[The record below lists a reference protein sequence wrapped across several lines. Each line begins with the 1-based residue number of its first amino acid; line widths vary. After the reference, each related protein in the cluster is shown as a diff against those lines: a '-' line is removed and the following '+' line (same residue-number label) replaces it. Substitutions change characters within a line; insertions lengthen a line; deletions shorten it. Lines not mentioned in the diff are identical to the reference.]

1 MSWGWVVCAGLY
13 VDDVDAAFRQ
23 ILLAHLMWV
32 LLAGTAA
39 SVLMALIV
47 RSIRNSLGADPAHA
61 ADIANLIADGDL
73 SVVQNMA
80 TGKPGSL
87 LYAMHQL
94 EKQAATD
101 ALTGLSNRL
110 CLEREIARA
119 YHTQDAE
126 AGQAALLLIDLD
138 GFKQVNDTYGHAVGD
153 ALLKLFAS
161 ALQARMRR
169 GDTLARL
176 GGDEFVILARDVSGK
191 AGAQALADSVLVML
205 DNIQTIDGH
214 SVAVSASIGICL
226 LPARAGNTWPAAA
239 GRRCHVSRQN
249 KRKKAGGIRL
259 RRQLRVGCGTTKVPR
274 SNLHG
279 LARLWRV
286 ATLRGARAL
295 RIQAARHHGFG
306 GRLPQAAPT
315 SFGSGSSICAHC
327 S

>member
-1 MSWGWVVCAGLY
+1 MFSRIESAPLDMSWGWVVCAGLY

-138 GFKQVNDTYGHAVGD
+138 GFKQVNDTYGQAVGD

-226 LPARAGNTWPAAA
+226 LPARAGNSPLDTP
-239 GRRCHVSRQN
+239 GLLRQADGAMYRAKTN
-249 KRKKAGGIRL
+249 GKR
-259 RRQLRVGCGTTKVPR
+259 
-274 SNLHG
+274 
-279 LARLWRV
+279 
-286 ATLRGARAL
+286 
-295 RIQAARHHGFG
+295 QAVFA
-306 GRLPQAAPT
+306 
-315 SFGSGSSICAHC
+315 
-327 S
+327 